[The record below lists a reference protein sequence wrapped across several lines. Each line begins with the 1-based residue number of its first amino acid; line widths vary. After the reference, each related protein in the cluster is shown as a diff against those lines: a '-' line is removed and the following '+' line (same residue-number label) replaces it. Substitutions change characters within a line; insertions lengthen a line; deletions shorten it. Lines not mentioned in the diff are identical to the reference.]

1 MPTGPLV
8 FKHREDNECMC
19 ADETRVRLSCTFAY
33 TNPLLNSDN
42 RSSPF
47 VQPDSLQPI
56 TCVLIILNFFLFFF
70 FFLKINSVKSFSY
83 HLQKLLSFF
92 VCVRNTY
99 SRYCL
104 PGPQLRAPSLSAL
117 PLYLSVFF
125 IKENQSN
132 ITFHTHELWK
142 LIDSVVFRELQ
153 HKTERYRWFWK
164 QLPERQT
171 TTALWEMQ
179 MGRNI
184 LSRYSTKVSE
194 PLT

>member
-1 MPTGPLV
+1 
-8 FKHREDNECMC
+8 MC

-33 TNPLLNSDN
+33 KNPLLNSDN

-70 FFLKINSVKSFSY
+70 LKINSVKSFSY
-83 HLQKLLSFF
+83 RLQKLLSFLYVWETLTHATVF
-92 VCVRNTY
+92 QAHRSQPHLYQPHHSTY
-99 SRYCL
+99 QFFYQGK
-104 PGPQLRAPSLSAL
+104 PIKHNFPYTRAL
-117 PLYLSVFF
+117 
-125 IKENQSN
+125 K
-132 ITFHTHELWK
+132 T
-142 LIDSVVFRELQ
+142 IDSVVFRELQ

>member
-1 MPTGPLV
+1 
-8 FKHREDNECMC
+8 MC

-33 TNPLLNSDN
+33 KNPLLNSDN

-70 FFLKINSVKSFSY
+70 LKINSVKSFSY
-83 HLQKLLSFF
+83 RLQKLLSFLYVWETHTHTTVF
-92 VCVRNTY
+92 QAHSSEPHLYQPYHSTY
-99 SRYCL
+99 
-104 PGPQLRAPSLSAL
+104 QF
-117 PLYLSVFF
+117 FF

-132 ITFHTHELWK
+132 IAFHTHKLWK